1 MLPRLARSRGPG
13 GGVLQLGLLA
23 RHLCERASI
32 RMLLAD
38 LGQGQHELVV
48 FLGLPRKASPE
59 DKDVLEM

>member
-13 GGVLQLGLLA
+13 GG
-23 RHLCERASI
+23 HLCELASI